1 MILQIF
7 PNGQLCLPSDGSAVL
22 PGSPAWALQP
32 VNAALIILEAFVVLF
47 TIRDIL
53 ALCVSMW
60 PCIQRWK
67 PLVSLEHNI
76 QQARM
81 RDKVSFLLLPVLVLV
96 VRGVELRTAPLG
108 WIAAVVLAYYVV
120 RRILYALIPHR
131 KVNSEY
137 WRACMNAASLFSV
150 MLSVLWLLT
159 VGAMVVLGL
168 PQDVVRWVL
177 VGELALCMGLTFIRQ
192 AEILA
197 SQCGV
202 FLSFLYLCALEI
214 IPATGLVSVLM
225 LVC

>member
-7 PNGQLCLPSDGSAVL
+7 PNGQLCLPSDGGAVL
-22 PGSPAWALQP
+22 PGSQVWALQP

-81 RDKVSFLLLPVLVLV
+81 RDKVSFLLMPVLILV
-96 VRGVELRTAPLG
+96 VRGVDLRTAPLG

-150 MLSVLWLLT
+150 MLAVLWMLT
-159 VGAMVVLGL
+159 VGAMVVLGTML
-168 PQDVVRWVL
+168 WISASARARPSRPPSSYCLIQRFRDGSVMLFIIQNSFDVR
-177 VGELALCMGLTFIRQ
+177 
-192 AEILA
+192 
-197 SQCGV
+197 
-202 FLSFLYLCALEI
+202 
-214 IPATGLVSVLM
+214 
-225 LVC
+225 

>member
-1 MILQIF
+1 M
-7 PNGQLCLPSDGSAVL
+7 
-22 PGSPAWALQP
+22 
-32 VNAALIILEAFVVLF
+32 
-47 TIRDIL
+47 
-53 ALCVSMW
+53 
-60 PCIQRWK
+60 
-67 PLVSLEHNI
+67 
-76 QQARM
+76 
-81 RDKVSFLLLPVLVLV
+81 LPVLILV

-150 MLSVLWLLT
+150 MLAVLWLLT

-214 IPATGLVSVLM
+214 IPVTGLVSVLM

>member
-1 MILQIF
+1 M
-7 PNGQLCLPSDGSAVL
+7 
-22 PGSPAWALQP
+22 
-32 VNAALIILEAFVVLF
+32 
-47 TIRDIL
+47 
-53 ALCVSMW
+53 
-60 PCIQRWK
+60 
-67 PLVSLEHNI
+67 
-76 QQARM
+76 
-81 RDKVSFLLLPVLVLV
+81 LPVLILV

-137 WRACMNAASLFSV
+137 WRACMNAASLFFV
-150 MLSVLWLLT
+150 MLAVLWLLT

>member
-7 PNGQLCLPSDGSAVL
+7 PNGQLCLPSDGGAVL
-22 PGSPAWALQP
+22 HGSQVWALQP

-47 TIRDIL
+47 MIRDIL

-81 RDKVSFLLLPVLVLV
+81 RDKVSFLLMPVLILV

-168 PQDVVRWVL
+168 PQDVVR
-177 VGELALCMGLTFIRQ
+177 GFP
-192 AEILA
+192 
-197 SQCGV
+197 V
-202 FLSFLYLCALEI
+202 FFVSLR
-214 IPATGLVSVLM
+214 TGNYSRDGISECINVSVLENE
-225 LVC
+225 CKKDTYIAKCSEQYCAIR